1 MNKKVVVKIPE
12 EYIKDV
18 MALSD
23 YVEHETVYKDEVQN
37 GYIRHANNKKRFH
50 AIVIPT
56 GIELHIDKT
65 VGKKHIVVP
74 YYEMLFIE
82 GSRIKRFLKK
92 IKPVENV
99 MSKREKRK
107 LKDEYAPN
115 LMELQRNLKLQ
126 TKVSRLPFKERI
138 VLFLKSVLK

>member
-1 MNKKVVVKIPE
+1 MNKKVIVKIPE
-12 EYIKDV
+12 EYIKYV
-18 MALSD
+18 MELAD
-23 YVEHETVYKDEVQN
+23 YVEHETLYKDEVQN

-50 AIVIPT
+50 AIVTPT
-56 GIELHIDKT
+56 GIELHIDRII
-65 VGKKHIVVP
+65 GKKHIVVP
-74 YYEMLFIE
+74 YYEMLFTE

-92 IKPVENV
+92 IKPVEKV

-126 TKVSRLPFKERI
+126 TKLSRLPFKEKI
-138 VLFLKSVLK
+138 TLFLKRILK

>member
-18 MALSD
+18 MRLAD
-23 YVEHETVYKDEVQN
+23 YVEHETLYKDEVQN

-50 AIVIPT
+50 AIVTPT
-56 GIELHIDKT
+56 GIELHIDRII
-65 VGKKHIVVP
+65 GKKHIVVP

-82 GSRIKRFLKK
+82 GSRIKKFLKK
-92 IKPVENV
+92 IKPVEKV
-99 MSKREKRK
+99 MSKRK

-115 LMELQRNLKLQ
+115 LIELQRNLKPQ
-126 TKVSRLPFKERI
+126 TKKYKLSFKERI
-138 VLFLKSVLK
+138 ICFFKKIFK